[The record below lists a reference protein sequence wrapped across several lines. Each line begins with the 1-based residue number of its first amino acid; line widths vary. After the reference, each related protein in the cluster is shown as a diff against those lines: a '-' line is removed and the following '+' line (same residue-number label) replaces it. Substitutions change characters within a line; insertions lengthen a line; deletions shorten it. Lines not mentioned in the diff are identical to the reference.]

1 MRWDGELASGSFVL
15 GQSLR
20 SALQLRA
27 LSSPRGRKGHL
38 RPQAVGR
45 TQGSSVGSLHRH
57 PHPPHPPAS
66 HAPLPSLAKLF
77 VNPDGI
83 FCV

>member
-27 LSSPRGRKGHL
+27 LSSPGGRKGHL

-45 TQGSSVGSLHRH
+45 TEGSSVGSLHRH
-57 PHPPHPPAS
+57 PPPAS
-66 HAPLPSLAKLF
+66 HAPLPSPAKLF
-77 VNPDGI
+77 VNTDGI

>member
-27 LSSPRGRKGHL
+27 LSSPCGRKGHL

-45 TQGSSVGSLHRH
+45 TEGSSVGSLHRH
-57 PHPPHPPAS
+57 TPHPPPAM
-66 HAPLPSLAKLF
+66 HLF
-77 VNPDGI
+77 PAQPN
-83 FCV
+83 CL

>member
-27 LSSPRGRKGHL
+27 LSSPGGRKGHL

-45 TQGSSVGSLHRH
+45 TEGSSVGSLHRH
-57 PHPPHPPAS
+57 TPHPPAS
-66 HAPLPSLAKLF
+66 HAPLPSPAKLF
-77 VNPDGI
+77 VNTDGI